1 MKIVVTGAG
10 GFVGRQVVARL
21 LARGATVVAV
31 DVQTNG
37 LPDGVRALAGDLAD
51 EAIRR
56 EALADGIDGLI
67 HLATVPGGAAELDPV
82 ASRRINVDAGYDLI
96 VEAAAVGTRP
106 RFVYASSIAVLG
118 DRLPEQV
125 DDQTPL
131 SPKLIYARGASGALI
146 GRPLLYALAAGGE
159 AAVAQ
164 ALAMFRRQFDTAMA

>member
-106 RFVYASSIAVLG
+106 RFVYASRFNSCRSAQPVQLG
-118 DRLPEQV
+118 
-125 DDQTPL
+125 TPTRRSSDL
-131 SPKLIYARGASGALI
+131 QDPS
-146 GRPLLYALAAGGE
+146 LAA
-159 AAVAQ
+159 
-164 ALAMFRRQFDTAMA
+164 